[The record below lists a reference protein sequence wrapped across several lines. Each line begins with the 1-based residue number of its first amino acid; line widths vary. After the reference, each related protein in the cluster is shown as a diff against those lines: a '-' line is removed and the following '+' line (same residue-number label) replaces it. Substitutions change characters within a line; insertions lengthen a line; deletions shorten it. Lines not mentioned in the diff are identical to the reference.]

1 MERAVQMLDRLIT
14 MHPARNRA
22 QIIITSL
29 ILFSKFF
36 MTIVFILF
44 YRIPTPYYIYY
55 RIMDEIAPVVD
66 IFACCATPSP

>member
-14 MHPARNRA
+14 MHPARNMA

-36 MTIVFILF
+36 MTIVL
-44 YRIPTPYYIYY
+44 YYL
-55 RIMDEIAPVVD
+55 
-66 IFACCATPSP
+66 